1 VTGSQRPA
9 AGLLIGQIEAAGT
22 TLVAGEPHWISD
34 WLRRSGFDALL
45 GVGPFDLMWWQ
56 WMALLGSLAVAWGG
70 GRILGALTRAVLSR
84 VSAHTTTAW
93 DDRLLASV
101 GPPIRLAWLLFI
113 FAIVAHS
120 LGLPAPAETTIWRAV
135 QGLSVATIFW
145 ALWRSI
151 GVIIELLLSRPWAA
165 ANASTRHLLAIG
177 GNLSKGVIAV
187 LGILALLAALGYPV
201 TTLLAGLGIGGLAF
215 AFGAQKTVENLF
227 GSMALAVDQP
237 FRVGDFVRVG
247 DLQGTVED
255 IGLRSTRFRTPDR
268 TLVSIPNGTLADQRL
283 ESLAERD
290 RMRLATTVS
299 LVYGTTRAQMG
310 QVLEG
315 LERALRSHPKVWP
328 GPVVVAFKQLGES
341 SLDIE
346 IQAWFEVPADDF
358 NRCRQEVLLEFMRV
372 VEEAGTAFALP
383 ARAVQLVGAASDAA
397 APARA

>member
-1 VTGSQRPA
+1 
-9 AGLLIGQIEAAGT
+9 
-22 TLVAGEPHWISD
+22 
-34 WLRRSGFDALL
+34 
-45 GVGPFDLMWWQ
+45 M
-56 WMALLGSLAVAWGG
+56 
-70 GRILGALTRAVLSR
+70 
-84 VSAHTTTAW
+84 
-93 DDRLLASV
+93 
-101 GPPIRLAWLLFI
+101 
-113 FAIVAHS
+113 
-120 LGLPAPAETTIWRAV
+120 
-135 QGLSVATIFW
+135 
-145 ALWRSI
+145 
-151 GVIIELLLSRPWAA
+151 LSRPWAA
-165 ANASTRHLLAIG
+165 GNASTRHLLAIG

-237 FRVGDFVRVG
+237 FRVGDLVRVG

-268 TLVSIPNGTLADQRL
+268 TLVSIPNGILADQRL

-315 LERALRSHPKVWP
+315 LERALRSHPKIWP
-328 GPVVVAFKQLGES
+328 DTVVVAFKQLGES

-383 ARAVQLVGAASDAA
+383 ARAVQLVGAAGDAA

>member
-1 VTGSQRPA
+1 MQPQVPA
-9 AGLLIGQIEAAGT
+9 AQPPLPGVDAAPPLPIAPEA
-22 TLVAGEPHWISD
+22 HWVTA
-34 WLRRSGFDALL
+34 WLERNGFEVLL
-45 GVGPFDLMWWQ
+45 GTGPFDTMWWQ
-56 WMALLGSLAVAWGG
+56 WMALVVALAVAWLG
-70 GRILGALTRAVLSR
+70 GRILGGVTRALLHR

-93 DDRLLASV
+93 DDRLLASI
-101 GPPIRLAWLLFI
+101 GPPIGLAWLLFL
-113 FAIVAHS
+113 FALISHS
-120 LGLPAPAETTIWRAV
+120 IGLAGPVESTIRQAV
-135 QGLSVATIFW
+135 QGLAVATIFW

-151 GVIIELLLSRPWAA
+151 TVVIELMLTRPWALG
-165 ANASTRHLLAIG
+165 NPSTRHLLTIG

-187 LGILALLAALGYPV
+187 LGVLALLAALGYPV

-268 TLVSIPNGTLADQRL
+268 TLVSIPNGSLADQRL

-290 RMRLATTVS
+290 RMRLATTIG
-299 LVYGTTRAQMG
+299 LAYGTTRAQMR
-310 QVLEG
+310 QVIEG
-315 LERALRSHPKVWP
+315 FERALRSHPKIWP
-328 GPVVVAFKQLGES
+328 ETVVVAFNQLGAN

-346 IQAWFEVPADDF
+346 IQAWFKVPADEF

-372 VEEAGTAFALP
+372 VEETGTAFALP
-383 ARAVQLVGAASDAA
+383 TRTVHLVSAGAEARAE
-397 APARA
+397 ARA

>member
-1 VTGSQRPA
+1 VTRVQTA
-9 AGLLIGQIEAAGT
+9 AAALEQIEAAGAAALAAET
-22 TLVAGEPHWISD
+22 HWISQ
-34 WLRRSGFDALL
+34 WLRRNAFDALL
-45 GVGPFDLMWWQ
+45 GIGPFGLMWWQ
-56 WMALLGSLAVAWGG
+56 WLALLAALPIAWIG
-70 GRILGALTRAVLSR
+70 GRILGGLTRALLGR
-84 VSAHTTTAW
+84 ISARTRTAW

-101 GPPIRLAWLLFI
+101 GPPIRLAWLLLI
-113 FAIVAHS
+113 FAIIGHS
-120 LGLPAPAETTIWRAV
+120 LGLPGPAEAAIRQGV
-135 QGLSVATIFW
+135 QGLAVATIFW

-151 GVIIELLLSRPWAA
+151 SVILGLMLTRPWAIGHP
-165 ANASTRHLLAIG
+165 STRHLITIG

-187 LGILALLAALGYPV
+187 LGVLALLAALGYPV

-268 TLVSIPNGTLADQRL
+268 TLVSIPNGTLSDQRL

-290 RMRLATTVS
+290 RMRLATTVG
-299 LVYGTTRAQMG
+299 LAYGTTRAQMR

-315 LERALRSHPKVWP
+315 LERALRSHPKIWP
-328 GPVVVAFKQLGES
+328 DTVVVAFNQLGAS

-346 IQAWFEVPADDF
+346 IQAWFKVPAEEF

-383 ARAVQLVGAASDAA
+383 ARAVHLVGAASDTGAQ
-397 APARA
+397 ARA